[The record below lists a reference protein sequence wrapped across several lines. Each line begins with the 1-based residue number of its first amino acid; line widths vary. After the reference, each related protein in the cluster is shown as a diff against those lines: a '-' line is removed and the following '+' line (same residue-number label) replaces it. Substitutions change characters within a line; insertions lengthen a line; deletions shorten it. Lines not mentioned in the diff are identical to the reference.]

1 MKKIFISYATKDYN
15 KLKAFRNEIKRR
27 GKFKAIVAADKQ
39 NPGTTL
45 ADKIKKNINEADFFV
60 PIMTRSSINNQW
72 VNQEI
77 GYTEAMDRK
86 KIFAMIESNII
97 SRLKGFIHN
106 QLSLDYTFEGNRK
119 KMRKEASQFRKC
131 YIKLLDHL
139 ERL

>member
-72 VNQEI
+72 VN
-77 GYTEAMDRK
+77 
-86 KIFAMIESNII
+86 
-97 SRLKGFIHN
+97 
-106 QLSLDYTFEGNRK
+106 
-119 KMRKEASQFRKC
+119 
-131 YIKLLDHL
+131 
-139 ERL
+139 